1 MIIKANPGFKAV
13 FVRDR
18 DTPNKQA
25 WLEYEDIIA
34 WEIEEN
40 RTPIPITI
48 KHGNI
53 AEKRN
58 YVYLCIGIKNEEEEI
73 VTSGRTF
80 KNTDSYLINVNK
92 NRSWGVDWG
101 II

>member
-18 DTPNKQA
+18 NDSNKQA

-34 WEIEEN
+34 WEILEN
-40 RTPIPITI
+40 ETPIPITI

-58 YVYLCIGIKNEEEEI
+58 HVYLCIGIKNEEGQI
-73 VTSGRTF
+73 ITGGRTYE
-80 KNTDSYLINVNK
+80 NTNSYLTKVNK
-92 NRSWGVDWG
+92 NRSWGIDWG
-101 II
+101 VR